1 MYGRTKNKDFGQ
13 IKVGQKIKI
22 LELGRMFNTAM
33 YSEEGSDINVKPMKG
48 QGCVQERS
56 CYVGLRK
63 LNDLG

>member
-1 MYGRTKNKDFGQ
+1 MYGRSKNKDFGQ
-13 IKVGQKIKI
+13 VKVG
-22 LELGRMFNTAM
+22 LEIGRMFNTAM